1 MAIPSNPS
9 IGQVY
14 TNDITNVSYKWTGD
28 RWIMVSTT
36 LADLDSSFV
45 TIEEF
50 DAEQD
55 LQDELYVLNIPGFT
69 P

>member
-28 RWIMVSTT
+28 RWISWYLTT

-45 TIEEF
+45 TVSKSSMQNKIF
-50 DAEQD
+50 KMSNM
-55 LQDELYVLNIPGFT
+55 Y
-69 P
+69 